1 MNHTNGQHKHVHEKA
16 RKGYAKCSKK
26 KKKNDEKNLKR
37 KYGCP
42 KNTLYAAQL
51 NTKQTFKPSSTK
63 SPKEATGHPM
73 MHVKM

>member
-1 MNHTNGQHKHVHEKA
+1 MQSVA
-16 RKGYAKCSKK
+16 
-26 KKKNDEKNLKR
+26 KKNDEKNLKR